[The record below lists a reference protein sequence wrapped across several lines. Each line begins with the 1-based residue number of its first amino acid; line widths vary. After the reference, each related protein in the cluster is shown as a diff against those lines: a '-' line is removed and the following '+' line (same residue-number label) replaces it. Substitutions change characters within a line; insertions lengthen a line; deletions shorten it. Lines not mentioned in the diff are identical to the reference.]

1 MEKNSKSGSSQS
13 FFHRLMLPWKALFQ
27 SPEGR
32 RRLLLCFLKRFLFTY
47 LIFFL
52 YILFGYFLLPCI
64 LTHELP
70 SGPSSVGDFIRLF
83 VFLFLYYA
91 ATIFCPFST
100 GGMFCIG
107 DELYLFYLILIGLI
121 LYWLWKFYQE
131 NAIQIQD
138 PPAPSSNSEKTLAER
153 KAENDLEPG
162 EQEDGSL

>member
-1 MEKNSKSGSSQS
+1 MDKNSMSGSSQG
-13 FFHRLMLPWKALFQ
+13 FFHRLILPWKALFQ

-32 RRLLLCFLKRFLFTY
+32 RRLLLCFLKRFLFTD

-83 VFLFLYYA
+83 VFLFFYYV

-100 GGMFCIG
+100 GGLFCIG

-121 LYWLWKFYQE
+121 LYWLWKFYQK
-131 NAIQIQD
+131 NAIQIQN
-138 PPAPSSNSEKTLAER
+138 PPAPSSNSEKTPAER
-153 KAENDLEPG
+153 KAENDLEAG